1 MYGIKERLALLG
13 KSQVWLMRELRKLG
27 YEVQPP
33 QLSNIINGNYT
44 YPKATAI
51 AQASDLIIAE
61 VEKNDNCRASI
72 GNG

>member
-44 YPKATAI
+44 YPKATVI